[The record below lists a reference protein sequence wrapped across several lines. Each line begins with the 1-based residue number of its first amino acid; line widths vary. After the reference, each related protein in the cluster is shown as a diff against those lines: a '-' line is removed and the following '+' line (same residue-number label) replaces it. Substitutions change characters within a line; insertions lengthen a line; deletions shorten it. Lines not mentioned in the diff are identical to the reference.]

1 MCLFVSVF
9 LTRFSLKG
17 DPWDTS
23 VLLWT
28 RAVPS
33 SSNGA
38 LPDVSV
44 PICVSFKIGTTSDLA
59 GRIVDHGEAFT
70 SYDVDWTVKVEA
82 TGLQPDSKYFY
93 QFSDCIT
100 KDVSPIGSTRTI
112 PSPNS
117 E

>member
-1 MCLFVSVF
+1 ML
-9 LTRFSLKG
+9 LTCFFLKG

-28 RAVPS
+28 RAVPIA
-33 SSNGA
+33 SNGA

-44 PICVSFKIGTTSDLA
+44 PLCVSFKIGTSSDLT
-59 GRIVDHGEAFT
+59 GKVVDQGEAFT

-82 TGLQPDSKYFY
+82 KGLRPDTKYFY
-93 QFSDCIT
+93 QFSDCVT
-100 KDVSPIGSTRTI
+100 KAASPIGSTRTI
-112 PSPNS
+112 PSANS